1 MIPDDI
7 KRLILEF
14 HDEFGIWKLKI
25 LTNLVVKS
33 AFRACGHTNA
43 FDRELFGELHI
54 DYSYTREIEWH
65 NLMSYMLL
73 YDRQMQRIKAYHLPI
88 HRLWAD
94 LTVVPW
100 D

>member
-1 MIPDDI
+1 MLPDDI

-14 HDEFGIWKLKI
+14 HDEFEIWKLRFHI
-25 LTNLVVKS
+25 NLIVKS

-43 FDRELFGELHI
+43 LDRELFGAMHI
-54 DYSYTREIEWH
+54 DYSYTREIEWY
-65 NLMSYMLL
+65 NLMSYMKL
-73 YDRQMQRIKAYHLPI
+73 YDRQMQRIKEYGLPI
-88 HRLWAD
+88 CRLWTD